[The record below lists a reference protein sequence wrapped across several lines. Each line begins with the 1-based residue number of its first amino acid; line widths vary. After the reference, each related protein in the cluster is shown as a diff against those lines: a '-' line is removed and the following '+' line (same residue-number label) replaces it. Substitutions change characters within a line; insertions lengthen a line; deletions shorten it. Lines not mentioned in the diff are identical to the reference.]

1 MIPGTVSRAMA
12 AGPACLVAGLGACA
26 AGHGSWRAAA
36 PMPIERTEVAA
47 AALAGRIYVIGGFK
61 MFFVGGVTNA
71 VQEYDPVHDLWR
83 GGGAAPRRSASCRRR
98 RPRRQALCRR
108 RVSGPLALEADG
120 DGLALRSRGR
130 SVGAEAR

>member
-12 AGPACLVAGLGACA
+12 AGPACLVAGLGAFA

-71 VQEYDPVHDLWR
+71 VQEYDPVRDLWR
-83 GGGAAPRRSASCRRR
+83 DRAPLPEALHHAAAAALDGKLYVGGGDRDLWTWKPRAAGWGYASG
-98 RPRRQALCRR
+98 
-108 RVSGPLALEADG
+108 VGPW
-120 DGLALRSRGR
+120 
-130 SVGAEAR
+130 GAGG